1 VTILSHLTDGANSS
15 SRAPQQK
22 APRRRQP
29 QGRIG
34 RRQQLLNSGA
44 GTDQDQAPN
53 PNPSAPSSIPPS
65 LTNHVHDGRSSDEND
80 RKRMSAAKG
89 SGIEP
94 VETLGS
100 PVTGSKPAKGSES
113 HERCRR
119 QARACEQ
126 RRPGRVSERLAGSG
140 TPGEEAPRRM
150 TRGGQRIARL
160 LKSEVVR
167 GTVRAKKRIVLAD
180 QRCPVPFSRRFQAA
194 CQKTSLNEKAIS
206 SRSPPIG
213 LPRPTFA

>member
-1 VTILSHLTDGANSS
+1 
-15 SRAPQQK
+15 
-22 APRRRQP
+22 
-29 QGRIG
+29 
-34 RRQQLLNSGA
+34 
-44 GTDQDQAPN
+44 
-53 PNPSAPSSIPPS
+53 
-65 LTNHVHDGRSSDEND
+65 
-80 RKRMSAAKG
+80 MSAAKG

-213 LPRPTFA
+213 LPRPTFASAQNRKDDARLKFNGPTSKRDDPGQWQSRKFATRPQSAVGTRTS